1 MVLFLMIAMLADV
14 TEASFHEPLETFRRA
29 FWKSALKYVNGS
41 GLNNAELVLRNK
53 NITFI
58 QAGIPSIMEEFMS
71 INIVNKKY
79 GNHARTKQISI
90 VR

>member
-1 MVLFLMIAMLADV
+1 MLADV

-29 FWKSALKYVNGS
+29 FWKSAIKYVNGS

-79 GNHARTKQISI
+79 GNLARTKQISI